1 MVIANIVIAILI
13 ASTTWLWIEYKG
25 LKNAKN
31 PEIVKEIAKKVE
43 LTDEEK
49 EKQTKIK
56 KSFDN
61 LMGYGYEEAL
71 KSKGE

>member
-1 MVIANIVIAILI
+1 MLWIANIVIAILI

-25 LKNAKN
+25 LKNAKT
-31 PEIVKEIAKKVE
+31 PEKEITKKVE

-61 LMGYGYEEAL
+61 LIGYGYEEAL